1 MRCKRTGLK
10 TRHYKN
16 FADPHFLYFLYFLY
30 LLYLLNFLY
39 FAASYR
45 RARGAI
51 CDVSTASYVN

>member
-1 MRCKRTGLK
+1 MQ
-10 TRHYKN
+10 KN
-16 FADPHFLYFLYFLY
+16 GSKDPPLQKLADSHFPYFLYFLY

-45 RARGAI
+45 RARGAM